1 MIVTFGSINVDLV
14 FLVKEIPQAGQ
25 TVLARRSRIEAG
37 GKGANQALAAARDG
51 AKVIMTGAVGDDAMA
66 AIALQNL
73 EGTVDISRLVR
84 SREPTGSAAIMIDAN
99 GRNMIAVAAGA
110 NLVAQSHGIEEELL
124 QNASYVLMQMEN
136 DVGQI
141 ENLIRRVSNQPAKS
155 ILNLAPAYQLDREL
169 LSLVDIVIVNEDEA
183 EALAGWLGCEPAAR
197 SLSSALKTG
206 VLRTMGGEGAEA
218 FINGKALRTS
228 ALPIDA
234 VDTTAAGD
242 CFVGVLASALDR
254 GLSFEAAMRRATT
267 AAAIACSR
275 PGSQSSIPYLTET
288 DSWLIREKQ
297 REHRTVRT
305 PTTPV

>member
-1 MIVTFGSINVDLV
+1 MIVTFGSINVDLI

-25 TVLARRSRIEAG
+25 TVLAQGSRTEAG

-51 AKVIMTGAVGDDAMA
+51 AKVVMMGAVGDDAMA

-73 EGTVDISRLVR
+73 EGEVDISRLVR

-110 NLVAQSHGIEEELL
+110 NLVAQSEGVEDELL
-124 QNASYVLMQMEN
+124 RNASYVLMQMEN
-136 DVGQI
+136 DAIQI
-141 ENLIRRVSNQPAKS
+141 ENLIRRVSNHRAKS
-155 ILNLAPAYQLDREL
+155 ILNLAPAYRLDREL

-183 EALAGWLGCEPAAR
+183 EALAAWLGCESGAR
-197 SLSSALKTG
+197 SLSHALQTR
-206 VLRTMGGEGAEA
+206 VVRTMGGEGAEA
-218 FINGKALRTS
+218 FIDGEELRVP
-228 ALPIDA
+228 AQRVDA

-254 GLSFEAAMRRATT
+254 GLAFDAAMRRATT

-275 PGSQSSIPYLTET
+275 PGSQSSIPHATET
-288 DSWLIREKQ
+288 DSW
-297 REHRTVRT
+297 RT
-305 PTTPV
+305 